1 MDWEVAGHPVGDDHS
16 LPGILLHSPG
26 LVGPG
31 GGVHGHT
38 RSPFPGRALRVS
50 FILLM
55 LSLPDQLYMS
65 ILDLRFSLKNF

>member
-1 MDWEVAGHPVGDDHS
+1 MDWEVAGHPVGDDHN
-16 LPGILLHSPG
+16 LPGIPLHSPG

-38 RSPFPGRALRVS
+38 QSAFPGRALRVS

-55 LSLPDQLYMS
+55 LSLPDLLYMS

>member
-1 MDWEVAGHPVGDDHS
+1 MVWEVAGHPVGDDHN
-16 LPGILLHSPG
+16 LPGIPLPSPG

-38 RSPFPGRALRVS
+38 RSLFPGRALHVS